1 VYSGSTFPPMNALA
15 LTNFNWPIWLGY
27 YPSYDWVISY
37 VATNS
42 GSGSSGET
50 TNTML
55 KSVYARSQGQSNQSK
70 VDHAYYADESYLA
83 QQALSAVSATTADS
97 ATTALMLENY
107 AAGDFLRVGQNTF
120 DLLLNGS
127 IHGQA
132 RSLHLQ
138 GDWAGVS
145 NVDGVAY
152 ITAPTV
158 SGQGAGTS
166 SVNSE
171 VSIYS
176 SGSFIGTVTGM
187 DFNAQ
192 FGVTITAGIARIAG
206 VPAGTLPNYP
216 VSIFTNK
223 APYTYTGS
231 DQFFV
236 VPGNVTSVLVKAWGG
251 AGGGSGNIAGGN
263 GGYAQAIIPVVP
275 LETLIIRVGGGGVC
289 GTIQPSG
296 PTCTNNVFGGGGYHS
311 ITNNMFGFQRAS
323 GGGATWVFRVA
334 SGETVPY
341 PLTTNDLTNV
351 TVLVVAGG
359 GGGASS
365 HGNAGLGGG
374 LAGGNSLN
382 GGFGGTQDA
391 GGVPATVGSNSVAG
405 TFAFAQQLGTNSYTP
420 MAAGG
425 GGWHGGASGGTSGAS
440 AYAGGGGAAHLDIS
454 CLGFT
459 FANNFA
465 FEEDWST
472 GIGVGL
478 LSGQSGPGKAVV
490 RY

>member
-1 VYSGSTFPPMNALA
+1 MAAFSTQAQTVLITTNEVLGLTAPDRTLFGSTGAWRWTINARSGGEAINFDGDYSFVLDVFA
-15 LTNFNWPIWLGY
+15 DADGYRLLSVTNDPNPRLSPTNGQVRYSFQIAEPGSFVAQAMLIPNVLTNEAYFIGY
-27 YPSYDWVISY
+27 VNLVVTNPP
-37 VATNS
+37 VA
-42 GSGSSGET
+42 GSGASSVSVT
-50 TNTML
+50 ITNITEGG
-55 KSVYARSQGQSNQSK
+55 VAGAITNNQHNVTLGGTFIGDGSGLTG
-70 VDHAYYADESYLA
+70 VSGISAFGIYSAGAY
-83 QQALSAVSATTADS
+83 
-97 ATTALMLENY
+97 
-107 AAGDFLRVGQNTF
+107 
-120 DLLLNGS
+120 
-127 IHGQA
+127 IGQA
-132 RSLHLQ
+132 T
-138 GDWAGVS
+138 GV
-145 NVDGVAY
+145 DY
-152 ITAPTV
+152 
-158 SGQGAGTS
+158 
-166 SVNSE
+166 
-171 VSIYS
+171 
-176 SGSFIGTVTGM
+176 
-187 DFNAQ
+187 NAQ
-192 FGVTITAGIARIAG
+192 FGVTITNGIARIAG

-216 VSIFTNK
+216 VSIFTNE

-231 DQFFV
+231 DQYFV

-275 LETLIIRVGGGGVC
+275 LETLVIRVGGGGVC

-311 ITNNMFGFQRAS
+311 ITNNMYGFQRAS

-405 TFAFAQQLGTNSYTP
+405 TFAFAQQL
-420 MAAGG
+420 
-425 GGWHGGASGGTSGAS
+425 
-440 AYAGGGGAAHLDIS
+440 AAHLDIS